1 MVAFK
6 AHGFPLDTE
15 SVGRD
20 FGGKF
25 VGSVDCPYL
34 GSQYGYAGFTGTQIG
49 HYPHRH
55 GGISEK
61 LGGLPSLTA
70 VLVLLTGMVGAIF
83 GPALF
88 KRLSVRDDA
97 IKGVALGVAA
107 HGIGTARAFQLSD
120 AAGAFAG
127 LAMGLTAL
135 LSALL
140 LPFLAPWVLQH
151 LAR

>member
-1 MVAFK
+1 MV
-6 AHGFPLDTE
+6 FPLILSLLVGTLVASLSALLIAHTLGASTATLASLAPK
-15 SVGRD
+15 SVTT
-20 FGGKF
+20 
-25 VGSVDCPYL
+25 PI
-34 GSQYGYAGFTGTQIG
+34 AM
-49 HYPHRH
+49 
-55 GGISEK
+55 GISEK